1 MEEVVVD
8 ANPLD
13 LEQFRPDTGE
23 NALRFGARN
32 IISCWRCRK
41 IWSRKR
47 AAVNLAVGCY
57 RYCIEK
63 NERRRNHLLRQT
75 LCQKLAQLLRP
86 RICAYDIRY
95 QSCLAITLRHHNSI
109 AHVYVLFECRFDLAQ
124 LDTIPTHFH
133 LIVFASERFD
143 NAVAPKARK
152 VSRLIKT

>member
-8 ANPLD
+8 ANRLD

-32 IISCWRCRK
+32 IISFGWRIAMRG
-41 IWSRKR
+41 SRKR

-95 QSCLAITLRHHNSI
+95 QSCLAIT
-109 AHVYVLFECRFDLAQ
+109 
-124 LDTIPTHFH
+124 
-133 LIVFASERFD
+133 
-143 NAVAPKARK
+143 
-152 VSRLIKT
+152 